1 MEADRLPAGRVAE
14 AGVGKL
20 KSGAA
25 CTRADAGAEAVPGRD
40 TAARWALERLFVRL
54 LPMLERWAHG
64 RLPRHARRRCDT
76 EDLVQD
82 ACSGAIRHLSDLDER
97 DPAQVDFY
105 LKQSIRNRIRDEIR
119 RSRIGETTSSEGLA
133 VADPR
138 PSPLDDVARVRRA
151 AALPRGAPRA
161 RRRRPAARRRPGRA
175 PPELRRARPRH
186 RPRHAP
192 RRRAARRGGRC
203 SGWRTRSAC
212 SSSARH
218 ARSPASA
225 VPPRRSERDRRTGG
239 SARAGAKRRGPS
251 LRPGRQETL
260 LAPSARRRESS
271 YAGAFLRF
279 ASSARPRRAWRS
291 ASRGSPR
298 REATSAST

>member
-40 TAARWALERLFVRL
+40 TAVRWALERLFVRL

-138 PSPLDDVARVRRA
+138 PSPLDDSLESDERRRFRAALLALDVDDQQLVVGRVELRLSYDELARATGRDTSEAARCAARRAMFRLAHQVGVLEQREKLAQPGERRSA
-151 AALPRGAPRA
+151 AAL
-161 RRRRPAARRRPGRA
+161 
-175 PPELRRARPRH
+175 
-186 RPRHAP
+186 
-192 RRRAARRGGRC
+192 
-203 SGWRTRSAC
+203 
-212 SSSARH
+212 
-218 ARSPASA
+218 
-225 VPPRRSERDRRTGG
+225 
-239 SARAGAKRRGPS
+239 
-251 LRPGRQETL
+251 
-260 LAPSARRRESS
+260 
-271 YAGAFLRF
+271 
-279 ASSARPRRAWRS
+279 
-291 ASRGSPR
+291 
-298 REATSAST
+298 